1 MNRSFLNRAWFL
13 AALFLAG
20 SMMLSF
26 CIISNSG
33 GHFRRYLDSDIPFYY
48 QLHVSTPPE
57 WIPAIDAGAQSW
69 EDLPSCYWEFENGGF
84 TTANDD
90 VFDGINLVFF
100 DLQGVNFPPPT
111 NVIAF
116 SRTFTQGSGASYH
129 AVESDLIWNAR
140 DFPPSI
146 TGNPSSQDLQS
157 VMAHEFGHH
166 IGLAHAGPI
175 GGPPGCGELI
185 TAATMY
191 GQSANGDTTKRSL
204 HIDDVASASRVYPV
218 WVLQGAVT
226 DASTG
231 QPLPGTQVTAPGPFA
246 AVLFDTIVSPSQN
259 FYEVPGAVQN
269 IPVRPDGSYS
279 AVILFQQVD
288 VEVQFFGYQ
297 ILGEQIS
304 FNAPGG
310 TGQTQVITRNFA
322 LHANPAATISG
333 ILRDSLTAAAIEAQV
348 EVFVVSSAPGRP
360 SGTIVSM
367 ATSNGAFN
375 FSVPSQEN
383 YKIVLTPAAPYP
395 ATVIQ
400 IANLPA
406 AGAQVE
412 VELNPAKVFLVNDDL
427 AAQNEV
433 YFQESLDMLGL
444 KYHTWR
450 IAEKG
455 IPQADDYA
463 LFPQPRTV
471 IWYTGNA
478 DVAVLSEP
486 EQQSLA
492 AFLDAGGRLLLTGQN
507 IAETSAAGVLMSSY
521 LQASSSQNYNPP
533 IARGAPGDPVGAGLT
548 VSISGGAGNQ
558 NSKDVL
564 TIGGAPLACFNYGST
579 GAAGIAGIR
588 VENSQADWKAVFL
601 GFGLEGVNNLSGV
614 RDLIIRNTL
623 VWFDAVTGLGDAAV
637 PVAAVLPETFQLHQN
652 FPNPFNPAT
661 AIRFSVPRPA
671 RVKIAIFN
679 SLGQEIRRLAD
690 APYPA
695 GVYELNWDGRDDAG
709 NPAAS
714 GVYFYTMR
722 AGDQFS
728 AVRKLVL
735 LK

>member
-1 MNRSFLNRAWFL
+1 MNRSLLNRAWFL
-13 AALFLAG
+13 AMLFLAG
-20 SMMLSF
+20 SMVLSF

-33 GHFRRYLDSDIPFYY
+33 GYFRRYLDSDIPFYY
-48 QLHVSTPPE
+48 QLHVSTPPN

-69 EDLPSCYWEFENGGF
+69 EDLPSCYWEFENGGL
-84 TTANDD
+84 TTASDD
-90 VFDGINLVFF
+90 IQDGVNLVFF
-100 DLQGVNFPPPT
+100 DLQGVNFPSPT
-111 NVIAF
+111 NTIAF

-146 TGNPSSQDLQS
+146 TGDPGSQDLES

-166 IGLAHAGPI
+166 IGLAHTGPI

-204 HIDDVASASRVYPV
+204 HIDDVASASRMYPV
-218 WVLQGAVT
+218 WVLEGAVT

-231 QPLPGTQVTAPGPFA
+231 QPLPGTQVTSPEPFA

-269 IPVRPDGSYS
+269 IPVHPDGAYS
-279 AVILFQQVD
+279 AAILRQQVSL
-288 VEVQFFGYQ
+288 EVQFFGYQ
-297 ILGEQIS
+297 TYNDQVS

-310 TGQTQVITRNFA
+310 IGQTEVITRNFA
-322 LHANPAATISG
+322 LQPNPLATISG
-333 ILRDSLTAAAIEAQV
+333 VVRDSLSAAAIEAQV
-348 EVFVVSSAPGRP
+348 DLLVIGNAPGRP
-360 SGTIVSM
+360 SGVIASTATI
-367 ATSNGAFN
+367 NGAFS
-375 FSVPSQEN
+375 FSTPSQES
-383 YKIVLTPAAPYP
+383 YRIILIPAAPYP
-395 ATVIQ
+395 AASAIVE
-400 IANLPA
+400 NLSA
-406 AGAQVE
+406 GGAQVTM
-412 VELNPAKVFLVNDDL
+412 ELNPAKVFLVNDDL
-427 AAQNEV
+427 GAQNEI
-433 YFQESLDMLGL
+433 YLQESLEMLGV

-450 IAEKG
+450 ISEKG

-471 IWYTGNA
+471 LWYTGNA
-478 DVAVLSEP
+478 NSAALSDP

-507 IAETSAAGVLMSSY
+507 IAETSASGTLLANY
-521 LQASSSQNYNPP
+521 LQVSSSQNFNPP
-533 IARGAPGDPVGAGLT
+533 IAKGVEGDPVGAGLT

-558 NSKDVL
+558 TSKDVL
-564 TIGGAPLACFNYGST
+564 TSGAAPSACFNYGPT

-588 VENSQADWKAVFL
+588 AEDSQAGWKAVFL

-623 VWFDAVTGLGDAAV
+623 AWFEVITGLDGAVAPVSAA
-637 PVAAVLPETFQLHQN
+637 LPETFQLYQN

-679 SLGQEIRRLAD
+679 SLGQQIRRLAE
-690 APYPA
+690 AAYPA
-695 GVYELNWDGRDDAG
+695 GVYELTWDGRDDFG